1 MGPTLSLS
9 HHSLCICWTM
19 ATTTTRHGGRAAD
32 CSEAAL
38 QPPASARRDR
48 RPAAVL
54 RSPRQPAPLSPT
66 SALFPDVDEPPSSRR
81 RAGRRPA
88 GHGCA
93 DAASAARRPAGHGYA
108 DAASAARRPPPPAAR
123 CPARHGCADA
133 ASAVRRP
140 HRAAPRRR
148 RHQAAAPPS
157 CASRRPAKE
166 EQERI
171 KLV

>member
-1 MGPTLSLS
+1 
-9 HHSLCICWTM
+9 M

-81 RAGRRPA
+81 RAGRRRS
-88 GHGCA
+88 G
-93 DAASAARRPAGHGYA
+93 RRPA
-108 DAASAARRPPPPAAR
+108 AAQQGTAVPTPPPRAAQPGTAMPTPPPPPAAPAAR

-133 ASAVRRP
+133 ASALRRP

-157 CASRRPAKE
+157 CASRRPANE